1 MTYTNYGYACSAQ
14 YMPTAARAIKR
25 DANVY
30 IQKSLPSFYTGQAN
44 CILRINLI
52 ISSAQRTCEGQRC

>member
-25 DANVY
+25 DTNA
-30 IQKSLPSFYTGQAN
+30 IYTKKP
-44 CILRINLI
+44 
-52 ISSAQRTCEGQRC
+52 AQLLHWAG